1 MSDFKDSKGLMV
13 ACMLYMQSVTLLVR
27 ISTAA
32 MSACGNNKFAGRC
45 GYSCAI
51 KWMSSLRQQVKRW
64 VELSAVLLLAQFE
77 GGVVVISHDSQ
88 LLSRVCDDAE
98 RSEVWLVEDGQVQRY
113 DGYFEEYKEEL
124 IKEISAEMDED

>member
-1 MSDFKDSKGLMV
+1 
-13 ACMLYMQSVTLLVR
+13 
-27 ISTAA
+27 
-32 MSACGNNKFAGRC
+32 
-45 GYSCAI
+45 
-51 KWMSSLRQQVKRW
+51 MSSLRQQVDRW

>member
-1 MSDFKDSKGLMV
+1 MHHLERGRDSV
-13 ACMLYMQSVTLLVR
+13 QEWTITDA
-27 ISTAA
+27 
-32 MSACGNNKFAGRC
+32 
-45 GYSCAI
+45 
-51 KWMSSLRQQVKRW
+51 SSLVAASMM
-64 VELSAVLLLAQFE
+64 LAVLLRLVRTKQLDESIWHLSFGACAPVLRVLIWRMQFE

-124 IKEISAEMDED
+124 VKEISAEMDED